1 VPKSSFT
8 GSAHVVGRHVSPSIF
23 LRTITTNL
31 ARQRVSWRAQNREEY
46 MHRRNILSITAI
58 IAFALALL
66 PGGAVGQQ
74 KSIKEQLVGV
84 WTLVSFDS
92 FDGSGAKIPNM
103 EGGNL
108 KGQYVFADNGRISFQ
123 IISEFPKLASN
134 DRMKTTAAEEKAVAH
149 GVLSYFGSYT
159 VNEADKTIS
168 LNIER
173 SSFPNQAASNVKRV
187 ATFTGDELKLD
198 NPGRLAGGRT
208 VTVWRRVK

>member
-8 GSAHVVGRHVSPSIF
+8 GSAHVVGGHVSPSIF

-46 MHRRNILSITAI
+46 MHRRNVLSIFAI
-58 IAFALALL
+58 VGFSLALM
-66 PGGAVGQQ
+66 PDGAVGQQ
-74 KSIKEQLVGV
+74 KSIKEQIVGV

-103 EGGNL
+103 EGSNL
-108 KGQYVFADNGRISFQ
+108 KGQSVFADNGRMSVQ
-123 IISEFPKLASN
+123 MISEFPKLASN
-134 DRMKTTAAEEKAVAH
+134 DRLKTTTAEEKAVAH
-149 GVLSYFGSYT
+149 GILSYFGSYT
-159 VNEADKTIS
+159 VNEADKTVS

-173 SSFPNQAASNVKRV
+173 SSFPNQVASSVKRV